1 MALKLEERKNIR
13 LITGVIDPRTGAI
26 LPVKGA
32 MPLQQVKTGQFSAD
46 GVDVLGD
53 GNTVFDEEFKTDD
66 WLYSASLNE
75 VRQIKAV
82 VGPDNMTLYY
92 AFSADID
99 EDVAASEVLTLT
111 ANVAN
116 NDTVTIDTKT
126 YTFQT
131 TLTDVD
137 GNVHI
142 GATASDS
149 LDNLIAAINLG
160 SGAGTDYA
168 TSMTLHP
175 TVLAAAGAGDTMDA
189 TAKIGGTDG
198 NSIATTEVSTVA
210 SWTDTTMSGGVDNA
224 ENVFIVQTQRY
235 KSVWVKNT
243 HASAAS
249 VLQEIAF
256 TFGEIMIKEFEKGCA
271 PFTYDATSSQLT
283 FHLSE

>member
-13 LITGVIDPRTGAI
+13 LISGVIDPRTGAI
-26 LPVKGA
+26 VPVKGA
-32 MPLQQVKTGQFSAD
+32 MPLQQVKTAQFTTE
-46 GVDVLGD
+46 GVGVLGD
-53 GNTVFDEEFKTDD
+53 GSTVFDDEFKTDD

-75 VRQIKAV
+75 ARQIKSV
-82 VGPDNMTLYY
+82 TGQNNMTLYY
-92 AFSADID
+92 GFSADIAD
-99 EDVAASEVLTLT
+99 EFAGEVLTLT
-111 ANVAN
+111 GNILN
-116 NDTVTIDTKT
+116 TQTVTIGVKV
-126 YTFQT
+126 YTFQD

-142 GATASDS
+142 GATASDTI
-149 LDNLIAAINLG
+149 DNLIAAINLG
-160 SGAGTDYA
+160 AGAGTDYA

-175 TVLAAAGAGDTMDA
+175 TVSAAAGAGDTMDA
-189 TAKIGGTDG
+189 TAKLGGTAG
-198 NSIATTEVSTVA
+198 NSIATTETSGTA
-210 SWTDTTMSGGVDNA
+210 SWGDTTMSGGVDNA

-249 VLQEIAF
+249 VLQEVAF
-256 TFGEIMIKEFEKGCA
+256 AFGEIMIKEFEKGCA